1 MNLEDSFYAH
11 TVYINFDNNP
21 PMKELFSAD
30 MQIERIITGLE
41 IYAGHKIDPDQTLL
55 IFDEIQEVPVSTC
68 FFKIF

>member
-1 MNLEDSFYAH
+1 MNLEDHSMHILFIL
-11 TVYINFDNNP
+11 TFDNNP

-55 IFDEIQEVPVSTC
+55 IFDEISGSSRSTLLL
-68 FFKIF
+68 